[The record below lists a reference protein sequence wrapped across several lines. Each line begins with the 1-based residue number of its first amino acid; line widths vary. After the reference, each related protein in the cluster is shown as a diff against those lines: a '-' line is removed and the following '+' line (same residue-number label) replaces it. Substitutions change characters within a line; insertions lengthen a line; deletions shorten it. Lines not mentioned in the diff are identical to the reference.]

1 MVLYGPWENT
11 AYPMFMHWSVS
22 LGWFWNCNAVN
33 QKASFL
39 CTLCIY
45 IYFSDSLIFGKMYDK
60 ENIFFGWIYLFSF
73 YMQTDF
79 IYGVCLK
86 KSMTP
91 TPCLINQKS
100 SDPPLSISN
109 LIMTP
114 LPFCRPL
121 EINNDRSL
129 NLIDWTLLLYTVF
142 SIFKYCQKFLFYNRI
157 YQHFMRH
164 GWSSGDKPDTP
175 LVWVG
180 VLIPTLKFM
189 FLDMSP
195 MAGIF
200 SPVTFFFITP
210 NLHSQWSLLK
220 TTINTNNS
228 HDQQCIP
235 NAKKMQSICI
245 LDLSLTPLIMF
256 TN

>member
-1 MVLYGPWENT
+1 
-11 AYPMFMHWSVS
+11 
-22 LGWFWNCNAVN
+22 
-33 QKASFL
+33 
-39 CTLCIY
+39 
-45 IYFSDSLIFGKMYDK
+45 
-60 ENIFFGWIYLFSF
+60 
-73 YMQTDF
+73 
-79 IYGVCLK
+79 
-86 KSMTP
+86 
-91 TPCLINQKS
+91 
-100 SDPPLSISN
+100 
-109 LIMTP
+109 
-114 LPFCRPL
+114 
-121 EINNDRSL
+121 
-129 NLIDWTLLLYTVF
+129 
-142 SIFKYCQKFLFYNRI
+142 
-157 YQHFMRH
+157 MRH
-164 GWSSGDKPDTP
+164 GWPSGDKPDTP

-256 TN
+256 TNQFTLIGNMPFGLLIRSTITSLRLLILIIFLSLLIFSLALLILSRALLIRSRSLLIRSRSLLILFLDLLFRSRSLLIRSHSLLIRSRSLPILSRS